1 MNNQDQLEIPIQ
13 PVENPILCNPY
24 EEPYTHW
31 LYDTETGEAIR
42 QPGRREAGYW
52 YRTEHETEQD
62 RAKHTGAK
70 RWVSAVS
77 NWGKYG
83 KWKFHVCRDPQ
94 LLREQL
100 ATFQHGSTV

>member
-24 EEPYTHW
+24 EEPNTHW
-31 LYDTETGEAIR
+31 LYDTDTGEAIR

-77 NWGKYG
+77 N
-83 KWKFHVCRDPQ
+83 
-94 LLREQL
+94 
-100 ATFQHGSTV
+100 